1 MCRLKKT
8 PMCARAPSDQPR
20 RRYFLLACIVC
31 CIFYA
36 PAQARGD
43 TIHGAL
49 EKVYTTNPEIDE
61 QRANVRVHDE
71 EVSKAYSNAR
81 PKASISATGGPQ
93 RTLIRAPAGIDQFSS
108 RKYQSDKY
116 SGKPLNATFSFQLP
130 VLDGGKASA
139 SLGQAESGVLASRA
153 TLRDAEQQALL
164 KGATA
169 YMNVL
174 RDAAVVRLKK
184 NNIGVLREQLRVT
197 VDRFDFGEVTRTDV
211 AQAEAALAQSQAD
224 FAAAFGALENSA
236 SVYYQT
242 VGEEPKLLQPAP
254 SLEALLPES
263 REDAIAIALADH
275 PSIVAAVRQIDAG
288 ESAVKIAESA
298 ILPTASVGAQVIQQF
313 DSYFGYPKTRQ
324 FGAQVFGQLNVP
336 LYQGGGEYSAI
347 RQAKEQLGQ
356 ARIHADV
363 IKSSVRAAVIQGFS
377 QFTTAKAAVSFNM
390 KAVKAA
396 EVALRGVRDEAAFGQ
411 RTTLDVLNAQQALLT
426 ARVNLVTAQRDRV
439 VGSYAALA
447 AIGRLSYATLDLDVM
462 PYDPSAHLEQV
473 QHKWIGVSVPGEQQN
488 EAQSI
493 ADRFFP

>member
-1 MCRLKKT
+1 MCRLGKT
-8 PMCARAPSDQPR
+8 PMCARVLRDQSCWR
-20 RRYFLLACIVC
+20 NVLLACIVC
-31 CIFYA
+31 CVYFA
-36 PAQARGD
+36 PAQASGD
-43 TIHGAL
+43 TINGAL
-49 EKVYTTNPEIDE
+49 KKVYTTNPEIDE

-71 EVSKAYSNAR
+71 EVSKAYSYAR

-130 VLDGGKASA
+130 VLDGGKTRA

-184 NNIGVLREQLRVT
+184 NNISVLREQLRVT
-197 VDRFDFGEVTRTDV
+197 VDRFEFGEVTRTDV

-224 FAAAFGALENSA
+224 LAAAFGALENSA
-236 SVYYQT
+236 SVYHQT
-242 VGEEPKLLQPAP
+242 IGVEPERLQPAP
-254 SLEALLPES
+254 SLEALLPET

-275 PSIVAAVRQIDAG
+275 PSIVAAVYQIDAG

-356 ARIHADV
+356 ARIHSDV
-363 IKSSVRAAVIQGFS
+363 VKSSVRAAVIQGFS
-377 QFTTAKAAVSFNM
+377 QFTTAKAAVSFNL

-462 PYDPSAHLEQV
+462 PYDPSVHLEQI
-473 QHKWIGVSVPGEQQN
+473 QHKWIGVSVPEEQSMI
-488 EAQSI
+488 ESLL
-493 ADRFFP
+493 P